1 MIRHTVTVLA
11 LASLVGCS
19 SSGGFKPF
27 ASGPDREEAAQLA
40 AYAATAHY
48 PADAK
53 PSNDLRAAAL
63 IDAKGDEIKVA
74 NLSDQPMRDVNVWIN
89 GTFVHKVSVIP
100 AHGSTN
106 VDRKEFYDAS
116 GKSMAQLNAMVHRVE
131 IQSGDH
137 LYAIGDAR
145 M

>member
-1 MIRHTVTVLA
+1 MIRQTFTVLA
-11 LASLVGCS
+11 LASIVGCS
-19 SSGGFKPF
+19 SGSGLKPF

-40 AYAATAHY
+40 AYAATARY

-53 PSNDLRAAAL
+53 PSSDLRAAAL
-63 IDAKGDEIKVA
+63 IDPKGDEIRIA
-74 NLSDQPMRDVNVWIN
+74 NLSDQPLRDVNVWIN

-100 AHGSTN
+100 AHGTVT
-106 VDRKEFYDAS
+106 VDRKEFYDPS

-137 LYAIGDAR
+137 LYAVGDAR
-145 M
+145 L